1 VSADSGS
8 LAAGAIPSKR
18 DKRAERAHRR
28 DDDARASRE
37 ILRDGGGWDS
47 AAAHAL
53 ERAWRDKPG
62 LVGWLCTNDHKRIGR
77 RFIVTAFGFFV
88 LGGLLAAVMRA
99 QLAFPDNRLVGP
111 DLYNQLFTMHGTTM
125 MFVFAVPVMQGMALY
140 LVPLMVGTRN
150 TAFPRMSACAYWI
163 YLIGGATLWIGFL
176 FNTGADAGWFAYVP
190 LAGPEYGIGKRA
202 DLWNAL
208 VNFTEAM
215 GLMIAVDIAT
225 VILKMRAPGMSLR
238 RMPLFVWAML
248 VTSLMIMFAMPT
260 VMLGA
265 NLVQLDRMVGT
276 HFFNPAE
283 GGDALLWQHMFW
295 FFGHPEVYFIFIPGL
310 AFVSAIV
317 PTFARR
323 PLFGHDAVVLSL
335 IATGFLAF
343 GLWVHHM
350 FATNVPELGKSF
362 FTAMSFMIAIPTAV
376 QIFCWIATLWTGTID
391 LRSPLRF
398 VLGFFFV
405 LVIGG
410 LTGIMIGAVPFD
422 LQAHDTYFIVAH
434 LHYVLI
440 GGAVFPLF
448 AAFFYW
454 FPKFTGRMLSESLG
468 RWQFWLLFVGVNV
481 AFFPMHAL
489 GLQGMP
495 RRIYTY
501 GAETGWGTLNLVST
515 LGAVVVALSMLLFV
529 VNCVRSMRR
538 GEPAGDNPWGAATLE
553 WATRSP
559 PPPFNFVALPVVS
572 SREPLWARD
581 RGAPT
586 HVSGLSAQSREGLVT
601 TVLDA
606 VPDVRYKYPAPGIWP
621 VIAALS
627 IGGWLI
633 WSIFSVSGVLWGMI
647 PPAIAFI
654 AWYWPTKKE
663 AAEELA
669 LEKKP

>member
-1 VSADSGS
+1 
-8 LAAGAIPSKR
+8 
-18 DKRAERAHRR
+18 
-28 DDDARASRE
+28 
-37 ILRDGGGWDS
+37 
-47 AAAHAL
+47 
-53 ERAWRDKPG
+53 
-62 LVGWLCTNDHKRIGR
+62 
-77 RFIVTAFGFFV
+77 
-88 LGGLLAAVMRA
+88 
-99 QLAFPDNRLVGP
+99 
-111 DLYNQLFTMHGTTM
+111 
-125 MFVFAVPVMQGMALY
+125 
-140 LVPLMVGTRN
+140 
-150 TAFPRMSACAYWI
+150 
-163 YLIGGATLWIGFL
+163 
-176 FNTGADAGWFAYVP
+176 
-190 LAGPEYGIGKRA
+190 
-202 DLWNAL
+202 
-208 VNFTEAM
+208 
-215 GLMIAVDIAT
+215 
-225 VILKMRAPGMSLR
+225 
-238 RMPLFVWAML
+238 
-248 VTSLMIMFAMPT
+248 MFAMPT

-621 VIAALS
+621 VIAAVS